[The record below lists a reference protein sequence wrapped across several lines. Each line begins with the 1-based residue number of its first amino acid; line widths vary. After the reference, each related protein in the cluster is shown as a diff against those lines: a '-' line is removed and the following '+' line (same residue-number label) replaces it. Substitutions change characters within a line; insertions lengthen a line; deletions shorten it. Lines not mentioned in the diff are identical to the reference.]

1 MSDQINSSK
10 KRSHDQ
16 IFTNDLVGKCRS
28 AHDFYILLTE
38 QCKFPL
44 LINLLYV
51 IYSLILPS
59 EVHRFKS

>member
-38 QCKFPL
+38 QCKFPP